1 MTAKVRVLPCNTTR
15 NKIEL
20 ENDSPETE
28 KETYPSEEKRE
39 SYEGKMTGIKDPQQ
53 GSVEQMRP
61 WDTGW
66 KKGVAA

>member
-39 SYEGKMTGIKDPQQ
+39 SYEGKMTYVLSRLMVVSIK
-53 GSVEQMRP
+53 M
-61 WDTGW
+61 
-66 KKGVAA
+66 